1 MGTLLVSVEM
11 IKSARYLT
19 SLGGA
24 RPICDKWSTPYQTL
38 DTKLPLQG
46 HSQEFVF
53 TEAKKEDARKK
64 CADIKCFAISY
75 TSVIYNLM
83 QCVCVCVR
91 MFLTT
96 FSLCLP
102 GLHLTPASS
111 ICPQLWSP
119 RGLAGQFKRRASSPA
134 HLTSSNQI
142 WPVPGGTVVRAR
154 APAVYTKKKQNN
166 ISVAN

>member
-75 TSVIYNLM
+75 TSVHLLSKGHSISNQRKIKRDPSRFLSNL
-83 QCVCVCVR
+83 VR
-91 MFLTT
+91 
-96 FSLCLP
+96 SEY
-102 GLHLTPASS
+102 
-111 ICPQLWSP
+111 LWS
-119 RGLAGQFKRRASSPA
+119 
-134 HLTSSNQI
+134 I
-142 WPVPGGTVVRAR
+142 V
-154 APAVYTKKKQNN
+154 
-166 ISVAN
+166 